1 MGGQSSTQ
9 APAVSLREIIEH
21 ETKIQ
26 RLRAELERE
35 RDERKDER
43 RRLRAELDR
52 GRAELEKLLGIQ
64 RAISES
70 TNETGSKSSDHSD
83 VSMKSDCSKD
93 LPLKFKSTDETGSK
107 SSDHSD
113 VSMKSDC
120 SKDLLLKFKS
130 TNETG
135 SKSLD
140 SGCVSM
146 KSDRSKDLPLFF
158 KSTDETGSKSS
169 DLSCVSMKSDRSKDL
184 PLKFKSHDET
194 SETGGK
200 RDLGSIFQLV
210 KENTVSFVKT
220 QLKWCQKVLS
230 TDSPDILRWLCGE
243 NEEADK
249 KIWRSRDAF
258 LTITLDFMRTM
269 NLGDLA
275 DSLQN
280 KLNFIVRGTSA
291 DISEA
296 SSQRDRQNR
305 SFMTIIADY
314 CGNRLKKRKD

>member
-130 TNETG
+130 T
-135 SKSLD
+135 
-140 SGCVSM
+140 
-146 KSDRSKDLPLFF
+146 
-158 KSTDETGSKSS
+158 DETGSKSS

-184 PLKFKSHDET
+184 PLKFKSSHDET

>member
-93 LPLKFKSTDETGSK
+93 LPLKFKST
-107 SSDHSD
+107 
-113 VSMKSDC
+113 
-120 SKDLLLKFKS
+120 
-130 TNETG
+130 NETG

-184 PLKFKSHDET
+184 PLKFKSSHDET